1 MGSLKRKTVTR
12 PLPQGAELF
21 TKAIDGKPVEFARW
35 TPTKATTRTDKV
47 VTAADGTKRIR
58 THAERTAEVV
68 TAADGTKRIRTH
80 AKTYIAK
87 YRDHQGRLVEASTG
101 CRDRDGAKRRL
112 KELEDRADRI
122 RRGIVRPEEVEIE
135 TFQTVPIAQHIAEY
149 LQDLRGRGVNAD
161 RIKTSET
168 YLTRDA
174 KGCGFRL
181 LRDLNAEKLR
191 RWLRSHAAM
200 SAATYNWHST
210 LWVAFGGWL
219 TGKRID
225 GKRGSLTGER
235 RLSVNPFD
243 GFGKKDEHA
252 DRRRVARALTVDELR
267 RLLDHARR
275 RPLEDA
281 MRVTRGPNAGAM
293 TARVTPDRRAKLERL
308 GLERALIYK
317 TAILT
322 GLRLNELRTLRVG
335 DLSFGDVP
343 FIALR
348 AANEKNRKG
357 SSVPLRAD
365 LAAELR
371 EWTRDKKRGDEVFTV
386 PAGLLRIMNRDLIAA
401 GIDKVNERGGRV
413 HLHAL
418 RHSTGTHLS
427 AANVAPRTAQAVM
440 RHSDIALTM
449 NTYTDERLLDA
460 AGAVERLPDLPIG
473 PAVGADLVAPD
484 VAPNW
489 GNRGRNWQDLAN
501 GGGYAL
507 SEPDMEK
514 PQKTRGFRGFSEIGA
529 TGFEPAT
536 SASRTQR
543 DNTRETR
550 GKTGESANLSA
561 NLSAPDSLVAPDVAP
576 TADNAW
582 RDCHPMTASA
592 EPLAELMN
600 IAECLEPSR
609 LDTVLRVARALRT
622 HAAMTPP
629 AGTRRG

>member
-21 TKAIDGKPVEFARW
+21 TKTVEGKTLEFARW
-35 TPTKATTRTDKV
+35 KATKATPENARGRKPK
-47 VTAADGTKRIR
+47 GT
-58 THAERTAEVV
+58 TRTAEVV

-80 AKTYIAK
+80 AETYVAK
-87 YRDHQGRLVEASTG
+87 YRDHDGRLLEASTG
-101 CRDRDGAKRRL
+101 CRDRDGAKQRL

-122 RRGIVRPEEVEIE
+122 RRGVMRPEEVETE
-135 TFQTVPIAQHIAEY
+135 TFQAVPVAQHIAEY
-149 LQDLRGRGVNAD
+149 LEELRRRSVNAD

-168 YLTRDA
+168 YLTADA
-174 KGCGFRL
+174 AGCGFRY

-191 RWLRSHAAM
+191 RWLRSDSAM

-225 GKRGSLTGER
+225 GKRSSMTGER

-243 GFGKKDEHA
+243 GFGKKDERA

-281 MRVTRGPNAGAM
+281 MRVTRGPNEGAM

-322 GLRLNELRTLRVG
+322 GLRLNELRTLHAG

-371 EWTRDKKRGDEVFTV
+371 DWTRGLPREAAVFNV

-401 GIDKVNERGGRV
+401 GIDKIDERGGRV

-473 PAVGADLVAPD
+473 PAVGADPVAPD

-489 GNRGRNWQDLAN
+489 GNQCRNWQDLAK
-501 GGGYAL
+501 
-507 SEPDMEK
+507 SEGIAPRGENTKK
-514 PQKTRGFRGFSEIGA
+514 PRKNRGFDEWAILDSNQWPLPCESRGDGSG
-529 TGFEPAT
+529 
-536 SASRTQR
+536 SAE
-543 DNTRETR
+543 NH
-550 GKTGESANLSA
+550 GVFG
-561 NLSAPDSLVAPDVAP
+561 DSPTAADSVAPDVAP
-576 TADNAW
+576 TADNSW
-582 RDCHPMTASA
+582 RDCHPLTPPPG
-592 EPLAELMN
+592 PLAELLSV
-600 IAECLEPSR
+600 AECLEPTDLETLLS
-609 LDTVLRVARALRT
+609 VARGLQAQ
-622 HAAMTPP
+622 AAAAHP
-629 AGTRRG
+629 AGNRRR